1 MSKEVNVVVGVI
13 IRNNEIL
20 IAKRNVKQHQGGLW
34 EFPGGKVE
42 PGEGELEALARELY
56 EELGIKINMQAC
68 QKRQQIHHQYP
79 DKAVNLNIYWV
90 SDFAG
95 TEQAREGQPLKWIP
109 KSQLTDY
116 PFPEANQP
124 ILDELLSGN

>member
-13 IRNNEIL
+13 IRNDEIL
-20 IAKRNVKQHQGGLW
+20 IAKRSAKQHQGGLW

-42 PGEGELEALARELY
+42 SGEGEVEALARELN
-56 EELGIKINMQAC
+56 EELGIEINPEAC

-90 SDFAG
+90 NDFSG
-95 TEQAREGQPLKWIP
+95 TEQGKEGQPLKWVA
-109 KSQLTDY
+109 KEQLADY

-124 ILDELLSGN
+124 ILDELLSKN

>member
-13 IRNNEIL
+13 IRNDEIL
-20 IAKRNVKQHQGGLW
+20 IAKRSAKQHQGGLW

-42 PGEGELEALARELY
+42 SGEGEVEALARELN
-56 EELGIKINMQAC
+56 EELGIEINPEAC

-90 SDFAG
+90 SDFSG
-95 TEQAREGQPLKWIP
+95 TEQGKEGQPLKWVA
-109 KSQLTDY
+109 KEQLADY

-124 ILDELLSGN
+124 ILDELLSKN